1 MTRFPK
7 RFSPPHAT
15 TTPCIVMTAAA
26 RAPRRVECVCVISS
40 LRDVQSSGWI
50 FIWSLLVVV
59 SRRLAR
65 IHPIIN
71 RAPGTMTTAPRR
83 RLASLLLLLFLSS
96 SSLAAADD
104 DDERGEPF
112 NGAVHGDDGADDL
125 DEGRFEP
132 AHGSPTDWRDL
143 ELAPKFTSVA
153 SWQRPQFR
161 VDEGGDYVR
170 MRGWIAS
177 TSRAG
182 AGEPVFALPED
193 AAPGRTERWRV
204 TMKGADRALSVGEDG
219 VAVLDEEMRRENWI
233 TLAGFAFNARSAAGY
248 GGGDGGGGGGGGGG
262 VGGGVDGEA
271 AAGARDEL

>member
-1 MTRFPK
+1 M
-7 RFSPPHAT
+7 
-15 TTPCIVMTAAA
+15 
-26 RAPRRVECVCVISS
+26 
-40 LRDVQSSGWI
+40 
-50 FIWSLLVVV
+50 
-59 SRRLAR
+59 
-65 IHPIIN
+65 
-71 RAPGTMTTAPRR
+71 
-83 RLASLLLLLFLSS
+83 
-96 SSLAAADD
+96 
-104 DDERGEPF
+104 
-112 NGAVHGDDGADDL
+112 HGDDGADDL

-271 AAGARDEL
+271 EAGARDEL

>member
-1 MTRFPK
+1 M
-7 RFSPPHAT
+7 
-15 TTPCIVMTAAA
+15 
-26 RAPRRVECVCVISS
+26 RR
-40 LRDVQSSGWI
+40 DASSGWT
-50 FIWSLLVVV
+50 FIKSPLVVV

-219 VAVLDEEMRRENWI
+219 VAVLDEEMRRNPPAAVQRGRPGDRVK
-233 TLAGFAFNARSAAGY
+233 LLRFVGAGRHASIEHMVAPGCSNLCDGAANRAATHAR
-248 GGGDGGGGGGGGGG
+248 
-262 VGGGVDGEA
+262 
-271 AAGARDEL
+271 RTHR